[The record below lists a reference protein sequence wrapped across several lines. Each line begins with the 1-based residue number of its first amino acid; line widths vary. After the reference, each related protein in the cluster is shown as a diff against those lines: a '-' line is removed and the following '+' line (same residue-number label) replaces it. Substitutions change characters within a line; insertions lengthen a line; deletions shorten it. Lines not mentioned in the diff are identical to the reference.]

1 MIELEKIHL
10 VNMLQMPGGHSE
22 IVMRGEK
29 NGVETSIHLK
39 SIFNDCI
46 VEVSRTVGKD
56 VHKRLV
62 PLSNIQSME
71 EFGGKQVKA
80 SQAGSSKRPELE
92 QGTEAAGRRGRPPK
106 AG

>member
-29 NGVETSIHLK
+29 NGTVTSLHL
-39 SIFNDCI
+39 NCDRGV
-46 VEVSRTVGKD
+46 VEVARTVGKD

-71 EFGGKQVKA
+71 EFGGKQAKA
-80 SQAGSSKRPELE
+80 SQTRGIKRPELE
-92 QGTEAAGRRGRPPK
+92 QGTEAAGRRGRPK
-106 AG
+106 KKG

>member
-29 NGVETSIHLK
+29 NGTVTSLHL
-39 SIFNDCI
+39 NCDRGV
-46 VEVSRTVGKD
+46 VEVARTIGKD
-56 VHKRLV
+56 VHRRLV
-62 PLSNIQSME
+62 PLSNIRSME

-80 SQAGSSKRPELE
+80 SQTRGSKRSELE
-92 QGTEAAGRRGRPPK
+92 QGTEAAGRRGRPKK

>member
-10 VNMLQMPGGHSE
+10 VRMLQMPGGHSE
-22 IVMRGEK
+22 MMMKGEK
-29 NGVETSIHLK
+29 NGVETSLHL
-39 SIFNDCI
+39 NCDRQV
-46 VEVSRTVGKD
+46 VEVVRKVGSE

-71 EFGGKQVKA
+71 EFGGIKAKA

-92 QGTEAAGRRGRPPK
+92 QGKEASSRRGRPK
-106 AG
+106 KKG

>member
-29 NGVETSIHLK
+29 NGTVTSLHL
-39 SIFNDCI
+39 NCDRGV
-46 VEVSRTVGKD
+46 VEVIRNVGKD

-80 SQAGSSKRPELE
+80 SQTRGSERSKLE
-92 QGTEAAGRRGRPPK
+92 PGTEAAGRRGRPK
-106 AG
+106 KKG